1 MRYLLKKH
9 PTEDAKLEPLDAK
22 IYGQMEQCLSVESE
36 YFNREAAPL
45 IWEMLWKPK
54 LKHLGEVD
62 QKLAISISLRE
73 KSRTTTKTL
82 NYRSMSKVITG
93 NVSKLE
99 TLSNELLVDI
109 FEYVAPRDLMYG
121 LWSLNHRLNGI
132 VSSSKICLKIF
143 KRYHKSSSQVHDE
156 LEIFKFFAPHI
167 YSLHIDYADTHVD
180 LHQCSQLL
188 ALEMWSMDEQYS
200 TAIRP
205 SIMPYLERLV
215 TRDYIWDHE
224 HFFHRLA
231 TEPFALL
238 TTLKFGD
245 LEFEPKANYKPLIF
259 VRSVSGICCMWDD
272 FNNVLAVFPQ
282 LRRLSLSLYAYRENP
297 RWGSIA
303 PLKLTLNNLSVKFSS
318 EMVTPDD
325 DPPFHLM
332 INTRLRHVKLNAS
345 ISRQNDNLL
354 LIDILPPIVQ
364 RIENVIEQ
372 NTNEEM
378 NADNNHDNLEAL
390 VEAHLACQNIYL
402 CNLYMSDVG
411 WGYIDTES

>member
-1 MRYLLKKH
+1 MGLPYEIVLIDLSK
-9 PTEDAKLEPLDAK
+9 DAKLEPLDAK

-62 QKLAISISLRE
+62 QKLQSLDRSFAVMCSRSVNNSK
-73 KSRTTTKTL
+73 KSK
-82 NYRSMSKVITG
+82 
-93 NVSKLE
+93 
-99 TLSNELLVDI
+99 
-109 FEYVAPRDLMYG
+109 FE
-121 LWSLNHRLNGI
+121 N
-132 VSSSKICLKIF
+132 
-143 KRYHKSSSQVHDE
+143 SQVHDE

-245 LEFEPKANYKPLIF
+245 LEFEPKANYKPLMF